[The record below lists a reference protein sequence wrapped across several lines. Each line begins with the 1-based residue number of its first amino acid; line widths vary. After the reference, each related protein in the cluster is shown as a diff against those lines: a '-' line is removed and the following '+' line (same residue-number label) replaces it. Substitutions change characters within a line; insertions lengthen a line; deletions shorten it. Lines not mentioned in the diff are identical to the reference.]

1 MNIHCP
7 DYIKQVL
14 NLENFT
20 KNEVEMYCTA
30 TVLYCDFDT
39 LDSINENDILTNWI
53 SNDEDFLNTN
63 DDNKTDENVK
73 NIINSM
79 QHLDIK
85 FMFINY
91 SEVINKKLFTKV
103 YEKSLYELN
112 GRNLKLMI
120 DIKNSEAHLSNLL
133 SALFRNEINSV
144 LFQYMKTN
152 IEKGINSYLEIYSE
166 KIMDTSETIIQIMN
180 CADISEDLKI
190 RYINQLGTCVEDINE
205 VEELAIFY
213 SN

>member
-1 MNIHCP
+1 
-7 DYIKQVL
+7 
-14 NLENFT
+14 
-20 KNEVEMYCTA
+20 
-30 TVLYCDFDT
+30 
-39 LDSINENDILTNWI
+39 
-53 SNDEDFLNTN
+53 
-63 DDNKTDENVK
+63 
-73 NIINSM
+73 
-79 QHLDIK
+79 
-85 FMFINY
+85 
-91 SEVINKKLFTKV
+91 
-103 YEKSLYELN
+103 
-112 GRNLKLMI
+112 MI

-213 SN
+213 KN